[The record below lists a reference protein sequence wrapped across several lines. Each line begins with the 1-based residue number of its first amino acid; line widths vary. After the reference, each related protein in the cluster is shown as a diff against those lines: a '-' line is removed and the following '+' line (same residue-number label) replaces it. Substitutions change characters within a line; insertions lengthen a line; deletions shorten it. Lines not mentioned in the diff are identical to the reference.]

1 MDQIGLACKCCRII
15 TAKQCFGAVQ
25 MNHFEILL
33 LAIIL
38 DAALGEPN
46 WLWSRIPHPIQLV
59 GTCITWFD
67 ETLNKRPLQ
76 KLKGFVVVGV
86 LVGGASI
93 LGWVITALPDYGI
106 IEAIVVAVL
115 LAHKSLVQHVMNVA
129 VALAKDLPLGRQ
141 EVAKIVGRTTDQMQP
156 SDVVRATIESA
167 AENFSDGVIA
177 PALWYL
183 FFGLPGI
190 IAYKAINTADS
201 MIGYKTEKHSDFG
214 YAAAKLDDLVN
225 WIPARLTS
233 LMICLTSK
241 PLEHMDTVL
250 DDAPLHRSPN
260 AGWPEAAMA
269 SVLGITLA
277 GPRYY
282 DGRKTD
288 YPYINAKTRHEL
300 DPEDI
305 RRAVAKL
312 NIVWIGF
319 ATIMALG
326 ALFY

>member
-1 MDQIGLACKCCRII
+1 
-15 TAKQCFGAVQ
+15 

-38 DAALGEPN
+38 DAALGEPD
-46 WLWSRIPHPIQLV
+46 WLWSRIPHPIEVV
-59 GTCITWFD
+59 GNGITWFD
-67 ETLNKRPLQ
+67 EALNKEPLQ
-76 KLKGFVVVGV
+76 KLKGFVVVAI
-86 LVGGASI
+86 LVFAAGIS
-93 LGWVITALPDYGI
+93 GWVLSTLPDYGI
-106 IEAIVVAVL
+106 IEVIVVAVL

-129 VALAKDLPLGRQ
+129 IALAKELPLGRR
-141 EVAKIVGRTTDQMQP
+141 EVAKIVGRSTEHMHP
-156 SDVVRATIESA
+156 SDVARAAIESA

-183 FFGLPGI
+183 VFGLPGI
-190 IAYKAINTADS
+190 IIYKAINTADS
-201 MIGYKTEKHSDFG
+201 MIGYKTEKHNDFG
-214 YAAAKLDDLVN
+214 FEAAKLDDIVN

-233 LMICLTSK
+233 LMLCLTSK
-241 PLEHMDTVL
+241 PLDHMDTVL

-269 SVLGITLA
+269 SVLGIALA

-282 DGRKTD
+282 DGHKTD
-288 YPYINAKTRHEL
+288 DPYVNAKARHQL
-300 DPEDI
+300 DPDDI

-319 ATIMALG
+319 AAIMALG